1 MKTIIDQALI
11 MPKPRDDE
19 TVSELTKRSGH
30 RFISEY
36 DKEFG
41 ELFTSIYNTQNGKY
55 GFYWEFYVN
64 KIISKISAD
73 EYKLNSNDEVI
84 WLFMK
89 PYVEPI

>member
-11 MPKPRDDE
+11 MPKPKDNE

-30 RFISEY
+30 PSISEY

-41 ELFTSIYNTQNGKY
+41 ELFTSIYNTQNGKD

-64 KIISKISAD
+64 KVISKIGAD